1 MKYNCIQHLYQL
13 EDYDETKDRTTIQ
26 KLIDLLA
33 KVVGYGRLNSIN
45 EIVVKRERCNTQK
58 FGVNVSLQY

>member
-45 EIVVKRERCNTQK
+45 EVVVRRERCNTQK
-58 FGVNVSLQY
+58 FGVKISLQY

>member
-33 KVVGYGRLNSIN
+33 KVVGYGRLNFIN
-45 EIVVKRERCNTQK
+45 EIVVRRERCNTQK
-58 FGVNVSLQY
+58 FGVKVSLQY